1 MASLWLRLYT
11 EIIYDSKLRRLPPS
25 RRWLWITLLCIAKV
39 SPRPGWLLLS
49 EGVPVTVKD
58 IADKAAVTVNVVKA
72 GLSDFTY
79 LRMVERLMGW
89 WLLNWDKR
97 QLSVILLCG
106 CKSTGKREKWQRRLI
121 WLLLPE
127 DCPTGTHPQ
136 IHLQKRNRR
145 CKRQ

>member
-39 SPRPGWLLLS
+39 SPRPGWLLLA

-58 IADKAAVTVNVVKA
+58 IADKAAVTVNIVKA

-79 LRMVERLMGW
+79 LRMVEKLMGCGGFP
-89 WLLNWDKR
+89 
-97 QLSVILLCG
+97 QLGQAPVC
-106 CKSTGKREKWQRRLI
+106 Q
-121 WLLLPE
+121 
-127 DCPTGTHPQ
+127 
-136 IHLQKRNRR
+136 
-145 CKRQ
+145 